1 MTAVTEDRGG
11 EPGGGS
17 DSGSGS
23 GGRRRPVRGQPAPES
38 HPPRPVW
45 RVAIV
50 LFLLVVGAV
59 SVEELGDLTQTRS
72 DHVDRQSRSEIVLEV
87 HTRGYHQPT
96 EDAARNLWAACSG
109 TTTRQ
114 LVADPGFVPVSDD
127 EVRFSVAPGLGEHA
141 ERRLVGC
148 LQDTTIDR
156 IKGSVES
163 VRLVGP

>member
-1 MTAVTEDRGG
+1 MTAVTEDRGA
-11 EPGGGS
+11 
-17 DSGSGS
+17 GSG
-23 GGRRRPVRGQPAPES
+23 GVGDEGGIGRRRPVRGQGAPEPR
-38 HPPRPVW
+38 PPRTAW

-59 SVEELGDLTQTRS
+59 SVEELGDLTQTRP

-87 HTRGYHQPT
+87 HTNRYHQPE

-109 TTTRQ
+109 TTGRR
-114 LVADPGFVPVSDD
+114 LVADPGFVPVGDH

-141 ERRLVGC
+141 KRRLVGC

-156 IKGSVES
+156 IKGSVQS
-163 VRLVGP
+163 VRLINP

>member
-1 MTAVTEDRGG
+1 MTEVRGVAEDQDARR
-11 EPGGGS
+11 P
-17 DSGSGS
+17 
-23 GGRRRPVRGQPAPES
+23 RRRQPEPVADPGLRRA
-38 HPPRPVW
+38 VW
-45 RVAIV
+45 RVALV

-59 SVEELGDLTQTRS
+59 TVEELGDLTQTRS
-72 DHVDRQSRSEIVLEV
+72 DPVDPRSRSEIVLEV
-87 HTRGYHQPT
+87 DTNGYHQPT

-127 EVRFSVAPGLGEHA
+127 EVRFSVAPGLGRYA

-148 LQDTTIDR
+148 LQDATLDR

-163 VRLVGP
+163 VRLIDP